1 MRIFSSLTALLCC
14 LPLTAWAGPVDINT
28 ADAPTLARELS
39 GVGDARA
46 EAIVAY
52 RKEHGPFRSIDELG
66 LVKGIGRRVIEDNR
80 ANLRVTA
87 AKPAAAAARAAP
99 QRPPR

>member
-14 LPLTAWAGPVDINT
+14 LPLAGWAGPVDINT

-52 RKEHGPFRSIDELG
+52 RKEHGPFRSVDELG

-80 ANLRVTA
+80 ANLRITA
-87 AKPAAAAARAAP
+87 AKPAPAAARAAP
-99 QRPPR
+99 ARPPR